1 MFCQRNPVAVRLLLT
16 WVARLKDKELF
27 RLGVRIEH
35 VWLAALA
42 SVPSQNQ
49 GAAVS
54 GSAAFVEAPHHF
66 LRVTA
71 ECTTPLPASGLLTL
85 SRAALLLLKKPR
97 NSKKSPGC
105 AFQFARRRRSM
116 VAPGKTPAV
125 RHLSAVQRAVRW
137 AGCFPLLCDACGVPW
152 MGRRE
157 M

>member
-71 ECTTPLPASGLLTL
+71 ECCVAHNPPSCVGVADTEQSSFASPKKTPKLQ
-85 SRAALLLLKKPR
+85 
-97 NSKKSPGC
+97 KKS
-105 AFQFARRRRSM
+105 RLR
-116 VAPGKTPAV
+116 
-125 RHLSAVQRAVRW
+125 
-137 AGCFPLLCDACGVPW
+137 FPICEAAQIDGGSRENP
-152 MGRRE
+152 RRE
-157 M
+157 TSQRRAENGAVGRLFSSPV